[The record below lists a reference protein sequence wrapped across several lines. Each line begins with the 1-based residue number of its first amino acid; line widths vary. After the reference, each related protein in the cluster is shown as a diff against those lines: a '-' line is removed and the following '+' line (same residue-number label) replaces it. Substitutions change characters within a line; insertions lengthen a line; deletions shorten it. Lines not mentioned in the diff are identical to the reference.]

1 MQRSLLSY
9 MRKLRNHEFAEAYSL
24 IASNV
29 GLEELEADYLSQA
42 VDNVKGYAK
51 NLTYLR
57 NLKRRHPITEQIDLL
72 KNERHQYLLSI
83 RGRVA
88 YYMKSPMKD
97 EQVAAKRLSV
107 WLSAYHEFFKG
118 ARIHAQSNLV
128 DNMCDEIETTEA
140 IQGPIEELGLIY
152 TIQTIQAIT
161 SNIRRLHLQRLQEV
175 KEESAQA
182 KHIRDTAFAHIATLW
197 KSLEVSTSLNTH
209 DGALCRSLF
218 ESINWVI
225 IDFKAKYLDK
235 VTRRENEKLKEE
247 QKGEQPEP
255 ETDPEPE

>member
-42 VDNVKGYAK
+42 VDNVQGYAK
-51 NLTYLR
+51 NLTHLR
-57 NLKRRHPITEQIDLL
+57 NLKRQHPITEQIDLL
-72 KNERHQYLLSI
+72 KNERHQFLLSI

-118 ARIHAQSNLV
+118 AKIHAQSNLV
-128 DNMCDEIETTEA
+128 DNMCDEIDTTEA
-140 IQGPIEELGLIY
+140 IFSSVEALGLTR
-152 TIQTIQAIT
+152 TIDSIKLVTT
-161 SNIRRLHLQRLQEV
+161 DIRRLHLQRLQEV

-182 KHIRDTAFAHIATLW
+182 KHIRDTAFAHIVTLW
-197 KSLEVSTSLNTH
+197 KSLEVSTALDTH

-235 VTRRENEKLKEE
+235 VTRRENEKLKETE
-247 QKGEQPEP
+247 QDNNPV
-255 ETDPEPE
+255 TD

>member
-1 MQRSLLSY
+1 MQRSLISY

-42 VDNVKGYAK
+42 VDNVRGYAK
-51 NLTYLR
+51 NLTQLR
-57 NLKRRHPITEQIDLL
+57 NLKRQHPITEQIDLL

-118 ARIHAQSNLV
+118 AKIHAQSNLV
-128 DNMCDEIETTEA
+128 DNMCSEIDQVEA
-140 IQGPIEELGLIY
+140 IATSISDLSLVS
-152 TIQTIQAIT
+152 TINSIKMVT
-161 SNIRRLHLQRLQEV
+161 SDIRHLHLKRLQEV

-182 KHIRDTAFAHIATLW
+182 KHIRDTAFAHIVTLW
-197 KSLEVSTSLNTH
+197 KSLEVSTALNTH

-235 VTRRENEKLKEE
+235 VTRRENEKLKETE
-247 QKGEQPEP
+247 QDNNPV
-255 ETDPEPE
+255 TD